1 MSQNIYDR
9 SDFFAGYSDLQRSRH
24 GLAGAPE
31 WPAIKALLPDFT
43 AKRVVDLGCGFG
55 WFSRWAREHGAS
67 HVLGLDLSQNMLARA
82 RAETND
88 DAIVYQRVDLEDLE
102 LPAAS
107 FDFAYS
113 SLAFHYVVDFARLVR
128 TVHRAL
134 VPGSGFV
141 FTIEHPIHMAPALPA
156 WLLDAEGRKTW
167 PVNHY
172 AMEGPR
178 VTDWLA
184 KGVLKQHRTMA
195 TTLNTLIASGF
206 TLRHVGEWSPSPG
219 QLAARPDLSEEM
231 ERPMLLLIAAQRQRG

>member
-9 SDFFAGYSDLQRSRH
+9 SDFFAGYSELHRSVH

-31 WPAIKALLPDFT
+31 WPSVKALLPDL
-43 AKRVVDLGCGFG
+43 AGKRIVDLGCGFG
-55 WFSRWAREHGAS
+55 WFARWARENGAS

-82 RAETND
+82 ETETND
-88 DAIVYQRVDLEDLE
+88 EAIIYRRVDLEDAE

-113 SLAFHYVVDFARLVR
+113 SLAFHYIVDFARLMR
-128 TVHRAL
+128 TIHRAL
-134 VPGSGFV
+134 VPGARFV
-141 FTIEHPIHMAPALPA
+141 FSIEHPIYMAPALPA
-156 WLLDAEGRKTW
+156 WLADAEGRKTW

-184 KGVLKQHRTMA
+184 NGVVKQHRTMA
-195 TTLNTLIASGF
+195 TTLNTLIDTGF
-206 TLRHVGEWSPSPG
+206 TIRHIAEWAPSAE
-219 QLAARPDLSEEM
+219 QIAARPDLGELL
-231 ERPMLLLIAAQRQRG
+231 ERPMLLLMAAQR